1 MSKVLSALE
10 NTSKNGNK
18 YYEIVCEGVDKKI
31 ISFQQFKPGDDIPAD
46 KLQLNDRGDAYMV
59 KSDNKGYAKGSYQRN
74 DELIV
79 AQVAYK
85 AIVDLAVAG
94 KVDLFEKNLYRQD
107 ALTLLG
113 TQIAFTIQNVAAALK
128 GKPTDNVKPEQ
139 NPPER
144 TQIVTVGQ
152 LFTHANAKW
161 DLYRADVLKILGVAD
176 SKDINDLDAAWAK
189 IVEAMEPK

>member
-46 KLQLNDRGDAYMV
+46 KLQLNDRGDAYLV
-59 KSDNKGYAKGSYQRN
+59 KSDNKGGKTYQRN

-128 GKPTDNVKPEQ
+128 GKPVDNGKPEGS
-139 NPPER
+139 PPER
-144 TQIVTVGQ
+144 SNITTVGQ

-176 SKDINDLDAAWAK
+176 SKDITDLDAAWAK

>member
-46 KLQLNDRGDAYMV
+46 KLQLNDRGDAYLV
-59 KSDNKGYAKGSYQRN
+59 KSDNKGGKTYQRN

-94 KVDLFEKNLYRQD
+94 KVDLFEKNLYRQE
-107 ALTLLG
+107 ALTALG

-128 GKPTDNVKPEQ
+128 GKPVDNVKPEEKPQ
-139 NPPER
+139 ER
-144 TQIVTVGQ
+144 SNITTVGQ

-176 SKDINDLDAAWAK
+176 SKDITDLDAAWAK

>member
-18 YYEIVCEGVDKKI
+18 YYEIACEGVDKKI
-31 ISFQQFKPGDDIPAD
+31 ISFQHFKPGDDIPAD

-59 KSDNKGYAKGSYQRN
+59 KSDNKGGKTYQRN

-113 TQIAFTIQNVAAALK
+113 TQIGFTIQNVAAALK
-128 GKPTDNVKPEQ
+128 GKPVDNGKPEQ
-139 NPPER
+139 SPPER

-161 DLYRADVLKILGVAD
+161 DLYRADVLKIVGVSD
-176 SKDINDLDAAWAK
+176 SKDITDLDAAWAK

>member
-10 NTSKNGNK
+10 NTSKSGNK
-18 YYEIVCEGVDKKI
+18 YYEIACEGVEKKI
-31 ISFQQFKPGDDIPAD
+31 ISFQHFKPGDDIPAD

-59 KSDNKGYAKGSYQRN
+59 KSDNKGSKTYQRN

-113 TQIAFTIQNVAAALK
+113 TQIGFTIQNVAAALK
-128 GKPTDNVKPEQ
+128 GKPADNGKPEQ

-144 TQIVTVGQ
+144 SNITTVGQ
-152 LFTHANAKW
+152 LFTHANSKW

-176 SKDINDLDAAWAK
+176 SKDITDLDAAWAK
-189 IVEAMEPK
+189 IVDAMEPK

>member
-10 NTSKNGNK
+10 NTSKSGNK
-18 YYEIVCEGVDKKI
+18 YYEIACEGVEKKI
-31 ISFQQFKPGDDIPAD
+31 ISFQPFKPGDDIPAD
-46 KLQLNDRGDAYMV
+46 KLQLNDRGDSYLV
-59 KSDNKGYAKGSYQRN
+59 KSDNKGGKPYQRN

-113 TQIAFTIQNVAAALK
+113 TQIGFTIQNVAAALK
-128 GKPTDNVKPEQ
+128 GKPADNGKSEGS
-139 NPPER
+139 PPER
-144 TQIVTVGQ
+144 SNITTVGQ
-152 LFTHANAKW
+152 LFTHANARW
-161 DLYRADVLKILGVAD
+161 DLYRADVLKILGVPD
-176 SKDINDLDAAWAK
+176 SKDITDLDAAWAK

>member
-10 NTSKNGNK
+10 NTSKSGNK
-18 YYEIVCEGVDKKI
+18 YYEIACEGVEKKI

-46 KLQLNDRGDAYMV
+46 KLQLNDRGDSYLV
-59 KSDNKGYAKGSYQRN
+59 KSDNKGGKTYQRN

-113 TQIAFTIQNVAAALK
+113 TQIGFTIQNVAAALK
-128 GKPTDNVKPEQ
+128 GKPADNGKPEQ

-144 TQIVTVGQ
+144 TKIVTVGQ

-161 DLYRADVLKILGVAD
+161 DLYRADVLKILGAAD
-176 SKDINDLDAAWAK
+176 SKDITDLDAAWAK
-189 IVEAMEPK
+189 IVDAMEPK